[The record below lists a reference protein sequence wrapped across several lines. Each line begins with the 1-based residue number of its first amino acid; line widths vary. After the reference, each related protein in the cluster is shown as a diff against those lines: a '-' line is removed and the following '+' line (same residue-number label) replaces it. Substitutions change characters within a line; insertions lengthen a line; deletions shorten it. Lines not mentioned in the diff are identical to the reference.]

1 MWKHPACIIIG
12 SSIIQRRY
20 SQLIQKVDGDIQQCI
35 SHENAIDRLRMYE
48 TMSPKRRIIDTRL
61 IKWNSKFGPSNN
73 CSILLYK
80 GFNKKGTLEK
90 LT

>member
-1 MWKHPACIIIG
+1 M
-12 SSIIQRRY
+12 
-20 SQLIQKVDGDIQQCI
+20 
-35 SHENAIDRLRMYE
+35 DRLRMYE

-80 GFNKKGTLEK
+80 GFYKKGTLTK
-90 LT
+90 IN